1 MVSVIY
7 DLSENDREILIEY
20 FKKDKYFINKF
31 LLILKLCLTVQTVE
45 KK

>member
-20 FKKDKYFINKF
+20 FKKINIS
-31 LLILKLCLTVQTVE
+31 LINSY
-45 KK
+45 